1 MMCAVLDRLFR
12 PGLMLGLSGLLLACA
27 AEHSPAPVDDRSTV
41 LERQSPI
48 IAPRG
53 ETGPQPEPRGASRQV
68 QVADTTA
75 VEEDVDEPADTPEV
89 SPAVVGSPATTVQGA
104 RVGGGISRQQLEP
117 IRRQTLP
124 GASEE
129 PTRDTGADAAR
140 DEVYTVQQGD
150 TLYSIAWMHDMDHRR
165 LAAVNRL
172 SEPFTIYP
180 GQELSVV
187 AENVGEREVRALDD
201 IPAAPAGASAGTG
214 ERPRAAMEQ
223 RRTSVT
229 ATRQVDGVSWQWPAD
244 GRILARFG
252 DGAGRGVD
260 LAQDRGSPVYA
271 VADGDVV
278 YAGRGIQGAGNLVI
292 LRHSGSHLSA
302 YMYNSNMLVREGDR
316 VRAGDRIASSGE
328 APDGRELLHFE
339 IRVDGQAADP
349 DRFLPRR

>member
-1 MMCAVLDRLFR
+1 MMRAVLDRLFR
-12 PGLMLGLSGLLLACA
+12 LGLLLGLSALLLTCA
-27 AEHSPAPVDDRSTV
+27 AEHSPAPVEDRSTV

-53 ETGPQPEPRGASRQV
+53 ETGLQPEPRGSRQV
-68 QVADTTA
+68 QVADRVA
-75 VEEDVDEPADTPEV
+75 VDDDGSEPADTAQV
-89 SPAVVGSPATTVQGA
+89 STAAVGSPATTVQGA
-104 RVGGGISRQQLEP
+104 QLSGGISRQQLEP

-124 GASEE
+124 DAADA
-129 PTRDTGADAAR
+129 PTRDASAASPGDR
-140 DEVYTVQQGD
+140 VYTVQQGD
-150 TLYSIAWMHDMDHRR
+150 TLFSIAWMHDMDHRR

-180 GQELSVV
+180 GQELSLV
-187 AENVGEREVRALDD
+187 ADGVAEREVQALGD
-201 IPAAPAGASAGTG
+201 IPAAPAGASAGSG
-214 ERPRAAMEQ
+214 ERSRVAMEQ

-244 GRILARFG
+244 GRILSRFG

-292 LRHSGSHLSA
+292 LRHSASHLSA

-316 VRAGDRIASSGE
+316 VRAGDRIAASGE